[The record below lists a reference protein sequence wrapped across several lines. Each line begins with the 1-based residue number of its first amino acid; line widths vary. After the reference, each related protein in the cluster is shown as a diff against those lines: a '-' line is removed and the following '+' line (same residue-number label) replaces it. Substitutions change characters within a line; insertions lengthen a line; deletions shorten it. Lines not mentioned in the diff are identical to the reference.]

1 MKKNYVLD
9 TNVLLE
15 NENCIE
21 ILRNGEENEIFIPAT
36 VIEELDK
43 LKRDRRKRHQVVRA
57 IEALIQHED
66 NITVI
71 HNGVKHDSPDNFILK
86 EIQACMDKV
95 DDPIFVTNDRLL
107 KFKAEQ
113 QEIASEEFKTSNPFQ
128 SESQKYTGFV
138 NVDEGETLEKN
149 CFYWKEGKLHFNNQ
163 YGEESLVPAQEVWKV
178 APRTPYQQAAMELIT
193 NEDIDLV
200 TIQSEAGFGK
210 TFVALAS
217 MFDQVFE
224 KKKFKKVYIFK
235 ANIEIGNELGF
246 LPGDVDEKMYPYFRP
261 IQDLMEKLH
270 ELRPANRAWEDPT
283 KPKLELNRRAVE
295 MLPINFL
302 RGMNIDDAIVLIDE
316 VQNLGRDELRTV
328 LSRMGEN
335 VKVICT
341 GDVRQIDNM
350 HLNQENNGLNW
361 MVRLFKGQAN
371 YGHVVLGG
379 NKSRGPIADLVRETG
394 L

>member
-15 NENCIE
+15 NEKCIE
-21 ILRNGEENEIFIPAT
+21 ILRNGEENDIFIPAT
-36 VIEELDK
+36 VIEELDR
-43 LKRDRRKRHQVVRA
+43 LKRDRRKRHQVNRA
-57 IEALIQHED
+57 VEALKEHKEHVTI
-66 NITVI
+66 IY
-71 HNGVKHDSPDNFILK
+71 NGIKYETADNFILK
-86 EIQACMDKV
+86 EIQANLDKV
-95 DDPIFVTNDRLL
+95 DSPIFVTNDNLL
-107 KFKAEQ
+107 RFKAEKLGI
-113 QEIASEEFKTSNPFQ
+113 ESEDFKDSNPFQ
-128 SESQKYTGFV
+128 SESQRYTGFV
-138 NVDEGETLEKN
+138 NIDEGEEFEKN
-149 CFYWKEGKLHFNNQ
+149 CFYWNEGKLYFNDQ
-163 YGEESLVPAQEVWKV
+163 YGTGSMVTDKEVWKV
-178 APRTPYQQAAMELIT
+178 SPRTAYQKAAMDLVV

-210 TFVALAS
+210 TFLALAA

-224 KKKFKKVYIFK
+224 KKNFKKIFVFK

-246 LPGDVDEKMYPYFRP
+246 LPGDVNEKMYPYFRP

-270 ELRPANRAWEDPT
+270 DLRVANSAWEDPQA
-283 KPKLELNRRAVE
+283 PKLELNRRKIE

-302 RGMNIDDAIVLIDE
+302 RGMNIDNSIVLIDE
-316 VQNLGRDELRTV
+316 VQNLGREELRTI

-341 GDVRQIDNM
+341 GDVRQIDNI

-361 MVRLFKGQAN
+361 MVRLFRGQPN
-371 YGHVVLGG
+371 YGHVVLAG
-379 NKSRGPIADLVRETG
+379 NRSRGPIADLVREAG